1 MIGTNYRSK
10 LDKHKGHVD
19 TLTRQLKSKEGQ
31 LVTTKQEIIDVE
43 EATVF
48 IQEVA
53 MATQG
58 LLKIQIEDVVS
69 LALESVL
76 EDPYTFELEF
86 VRSGS
91 KTECNL
97 WFVRDGERMNP
108 VDDTGGGAVDLAA
121 FAIRV
126 ALRSIG
132 ATDNV
137 LVFDEPFKFVSYN
150 YRESVAELIQKLSNK
165 LGLQIIMVTH
175 EPSLVQH
182 SDNVI
187 TVKKEKR
194 VSYVSTTL

>member
-1 MIGTNYRSK
+1 MIGNKYRSK

-19 TLTRQLKSKEGQ
+19 TLVRQLETKEKQ
-31 LVTTKQEIIDVE
+31 LVVTKQEIIDVE

-76 EDPYTFELEF
+76 EDPYAFELEF

-97 WFVRDGERMNP
+97 WFVRNGERLHP
-108 VDDTGGGAVDLAA
+108 TDDTGGGAVDIAA

-132 ATDNV
+132 ATDNI
-137 LVFDEPFKFVSYN
+137 LVFDEPFKFVSAN
-150 YRESVAELIQKLSNK
+150 YRESVAELIQRLSNK
-165 LGLQIIMVTH
+165 LGLQVIMVTH

-182 SDNVI
+182 SDNVLM
-187 TVKKEKR
+187 VKKEKGVAH
-194 VSYVSTTL
+194 VSNTL

>member
-1 MIGTNYRSK
+1 MIGINYRAK
-10 LDKHKGHVD
+10 LDKIKAQRELLAKQ
-19 TLTRQLKSKEGQ
+19 LTNKQELLG
-31 LVTTKQEIIDVE
+31 TTKQEIIDVE

-58 LLKIQIEDVVS
+58 LLKVQIEDVVS
-69 LALESVL
+69 LALESIL
-76 EDPYTFELEF
+76 DDPYTFELEF

-97 WFVRDGERMNP
+97 WFVRDGQRVNP
-108 VDDTGGGAVDLAA
+108 VDDTGGGAVDIAA

-137 LVFDEPFKFVSYN
+137 LVFDEPFRFVSAN
-150 YRESVAELIQKLSNK
+150 YRDRVAELVQKLSSR

-187 TVKKEKR
+187 TVKKEKG
-194 VSYVSTTL
+194 VAYVSSTI

>member
-1 MIGTNYRSK
+1 MIGVKYRSK

-19 TLTRQLKSKEGQ
+19 TLTRQLSTKEKQ
-31 LVTTKQEIIDVE
+31 LTTTRQELIDVE

-48 IQEVA
+48 VQEVA

-69 LALESVL
+69 LALESIL
-76 EDPYTFELEF
+76 DNPYTFELEF

-97 WFVRDGERMNP
+97 WFVRGGQRVNP
-108 VDDTGGGAVDLAA
+108 VDDTGGGAVDIAA

-132 ATDNV
+132 GTDNV
-137 LVFDEPFKFVSYN
+137 LVFDEPFKFVSAN
-150 YRESVAELIQKLSNK
+150 YRDRVAELVQKLSSR

-182 SDNVI
+182 SDNVL
-187 TVKKEKR
+187 TVTQTKG
-194 VSYVSTTL
+194 VSHVSATL